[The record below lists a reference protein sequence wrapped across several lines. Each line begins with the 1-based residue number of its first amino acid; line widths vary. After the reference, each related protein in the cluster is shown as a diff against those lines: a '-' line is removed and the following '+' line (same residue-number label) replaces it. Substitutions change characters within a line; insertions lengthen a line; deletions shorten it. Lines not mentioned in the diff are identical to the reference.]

1 MPSSGGALLSCR
13 TTPVAVA
20 SQIIVEANDTAQ
32 FVKVDDTLSALKVKK
47 GEDAVIRVVTKMR
60 REIACPMS
68 PLFSDVKARRT
79 VKMPR

>member
-47 GEDAVIRVVTKMR
+47 R
-60 REIACPMS
+60 R
-68 PLFSDVKARRT
+68 RRGDS
-79 VKMPR
+79 RGD